1 MGGSWSLNFSNTRH
15 PSSTACIMNHRRKIF
30 IVALFVWY
38 ASFSIAMAIAPAD
51 REFWMAASIL
61 PVLLVVGLVVSYRSF
76 PLSSISY
83 FLITL
88 FLTLHAIGVHYTY
101 AEVPFGSW
109 LQQALALDRNHFDR
123 IVHFCFGFLLTYP
136 WEEWFRLFAHVRGWL
151 RYYLPNITILGL
163 SGLWEIVESWFAQLM
178 NPDLGLVFLGSQ
190 GDQWDAQ
197 KDMSAALYG
206 SVLCTVLIVLIQ
218 KRWIAP
224 DPRLPPS
231 DRSLEDPS

>member
-1 MGGSWSLNFSNTRH
+1 MPIRFPVT
-15 PSSTACIMNHRRKIF
+15 CVMNYRRKIF
-30 IVALFVWY
+30 IIALLVWY

-61 PVLLVVGLVVSYRSF
+61 PVLLVAGLVVTYRIF

-88 FLTLHAIGVHYTY
+88 FPTLHAIGVHYTY

-109 LQQALALDRNHFDR
+109 LQQALAFERNHFDR

-190 GDQWDAQ
+190 GDVWDAQ

-206 SVLCTVLIVLIQ
+206 SLLCTLLIVLIQ
-218 KRWIAP
+218 RRWIAP
-224 DPRLPPS
+224 DPRLPPA
-231 DRSLEDPS
+231 DRSLEHPL

>member
-1 MGGSWSLNFSNTRH
+1 MGSWSLNFSNTRH
-15 PSSTACIMNHRRKIF
+15 PSSTACIMSYRRKIF
-30 IVALFVWY
+30 IVGLFVWY
-38 ASFSIAMAIAPAD
+38 ASFSITMAIAPAD

-61 PVLLVVGLVVSYRSF
+61 PVLLVAGLVVSYRIF

-123 IVHFCFGFLLTYP
+123 IVHFGFGFLLTYP

-151 RYYLPNITILGL
+151 QYYLPNITILGL
-163 SGLWEIVESWFAQLM
+163 SGLWEIVESWFAQSGKAICTRARSRPWERWKVGVSAGVPVRLTSHV
-178 NPDLGLVFLGSQ
+178 VFTR
-190 GDQWDAQ
+190 
-197 KDMSAALYG
+197 KRYK
-206 SVLCTVLIVLIQ
+206 TVRFLDGYL
-218 KRWIAP
+218 A
-224 DPRLPPS
+224 
-231 DRSLEDPS
+231 

>member
-1 MGGSWSLNFSNTRH
+1 M
-15 PSSTACIMNHRRKIF
+15 IF
-30 IVALFVWY
+30 VA
-38 ASFSIAMAIAPAD
+38 
-51 REFWMAASIL
+51 
-61 PVLLVVGLVVSYRSF
+61 GLVASYRIC
-76 PLSSISY
+76 PLSRISY

-109 LQQALALDRNHFDR
+109 LQQALALNRNHFDR

-136 WEEWFRLFAHVRGWL
+136 CEEWFRLFAHVRGWL

-163 SGLWEIVESWFAQLM
+163 SGLWEIAESWFAELM
-178 NPDLGLVFLGSQ
+178 KPELGLVFLGSQ
-190 GDQWDAQ
+190 GDMWDAQ

-206 SVLCTVLIVLIQ
+206 SLLCTVLIVFIQ
-218 KRWIAP
+218 TRWIAP
-224 DPRLPPS
+224 DPCVPPS

>member
-1 MGGSWSLNFSNTRH
+1 MSY
-15 PSSTACIMNHRRKIF
+15 RRNIF
-30 IVALFVWY
+30 IAALLVWY
-38 ASFSIAMAIAPAD
+38 ASFSIAMAVAPAD

-61 PVLLVVGLVVSYRSF
+61 PVLLVAGLVVSYRIF

-123 IVHFCFGFLLTYP
+123 IVHFCFGFLLIYP

-163 SGLWEIVESWFAQLM
+163 SGLWEIVEFWFAQLM

-190 GDQWDAQ
+190 GDMWDAQ

-206 SVLCTVLIVLIQ
+206 SFLCTVLIVLIQ
-218 KRWIAP
+218 RPWVVP
-224 DPRLPPS
+224 DPRLPLA
-231 DRSLEDPS
+231 DRSLEHPL

>member
-1 MGGSWSLNFSNTRH
+1 MGSWSLNFSNTRH
-15 PSSTACIMNHRRKIF
+15 PSSTACIMNYRRKIF